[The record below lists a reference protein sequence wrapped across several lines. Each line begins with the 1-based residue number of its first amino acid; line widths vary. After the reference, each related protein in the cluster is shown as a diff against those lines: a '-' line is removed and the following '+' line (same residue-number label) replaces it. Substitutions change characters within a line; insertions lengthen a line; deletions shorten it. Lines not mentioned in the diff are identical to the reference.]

1 VLKRFYNR
9 YINKEKEFDMTTEKM
24 VTYTAE
30 QTAKAVRE
38 YQAGVTVEAIA
49 EAMGKSVR
57 SVIAK
62 LSREKVYVA
71 KVAAKGT
78 RVTKA
83 ALISAIAVKFGVEG
97 EALESLEKAT
107 KEALEILAG

>member
-1 VLKRFYNR
+1 
-9 YINKEKEFDMTTEKM
+9 MTTEKT

-30 QTAKAVRE
+30 QTASAV
-38 YQAGVTVEAIA
+38 QAYAEGKTVEAIA
-49 EAMGKSVR
+49 ESLGKSVR

-71 KVAAKGT
+71 KVAAKGS

-83 ALISAIAVKFGVEG
+83 MLISAIAVKFGVTD
-97 EALESLEKAT
+97 EALESLEKAS
-107 KEALEILAG
+107 KEVLEILAG

>member
-1 VLKRFYNR
+1 
-9 YINKEKEFDMTTEKM
+9 MTTEKM

-30 QTAKAVRE
+30 QTTQVIAAYTKGE
-38 YQAGVTVEAIA
+38 KVEAIA
-49 EAMGKSVR
+49 ESMGKTVR

-71 KVAAKGT
+71 KTAAKT
-78 RVTKA
+78 SRVTKA
-83 ALISAIAVKFGVEG
+83 MLISAIAVKFGVEG
-97 EALESLEKAT
+97 EALESLEKAS